1 MPLSK
6 ANHFY
11 SGSVH
16 VVKYIYSRSS
26 SLYSWMEGVVYVWIG
41 EEVKED
47 KEVIYKD
54 VLEKLAALGTVR
66 DMVCLNG
73 EPEYTNCMYIVCMEG
88 VVYVWM
94 ND

>member
-16 VVKYIYSRSS
+16 VVKYLYSKSS

-41 EEVKED
+41 EEVNED
-47 KEVIYKD
+47 KEVIVKD
-54 VLEKLAALGTVR
+54 VQEKLTAIGTVR
-66 DMVCLNG
+66 DVVC
-73 EPEYTNCMYIVCMEG
+73 CIVPIL
-88 VVYVWM
+88 
-94 ND
+94 